1 MYSTARA
8 GLTVDENAKMG
19 VLAYRTFRIRFSY
32 DESERLVCLQRI
44 LSGYTV
50 EELQEG
56 AEDKY
61 GDKQLHRDFL
71 DFIYT
76 S

>member
-1 MYSTARA
+1 M
-8 GLTVDENAKMG
+8 
-19 VLAYRTFRIRFSY
+19 LAYRTFRIRFSY
-32 DESERLVCLQRI
+32 DESQRRVLLESI
-44 LSGYTV
+44 ASGYTAAD
-50 EELQEG
+50 LRLG